1 MGLRDRLVG
10 GEPEPEAEVVPT
22 GRTIDGEVGEVALNL
37 GVENNEPPEVTNELG
52 EAIAKHFGIEPEQVS
67 AFVVTCE
74 YNTDDGL
81 TLSSAW
87 SIVTPAWRL
96 KGMVREV
103 LRHLES
109 L

>member
-1 MGLRDRLVG
+1 MGLRDRIVPTPAD
-10 GEPEPEAEVVPT
+10 EPEQPEPT
-22 GRTIDGEVGEVALNL
+22 GRTIDGHVGEVALNL
-37 GVENNEPPEVTNELG
+37 GVENDEPEVTNELG
-52 EAIAKHFGIEPEQVS
+52 NAIAAHFGIEPEQVS

-74 YNTDDGL
+74 YNNGEGL

-87 SIVTPAWRL
+87 SIVTPVWRL
-96 KGMVREV
+96 KGMVAEV